1 MSSCEQYSGPNPLL
15 TGRSGQKVTCQS
27 QFLEW
32 QVASERGDVSF
43 WHLLGTKTQPFSLA
57 PFIANCVPHSR
68 KQLRV
73 CEQAAQNSA
82 VSD

>member
-32 QVASERGDVSF
+32 QVASERGDVF
-43 WHLLGTKTQPFSLA
+43 LLASTGNQNPTLFLGPIYRKLCPSLKKT
-57 PFIANCVPHSR
+57 
-68 KQLRV
+68 
-73 CEQAAQNSA
+73 AQGL
-82 VSD
+82 